1 MQTTRKRGH
10 RRHHMAGK
18 PSTRKLRVVKSIND
32 EKEWFIGTAGLMTS
46 KAKWFAQPELNLL
59 EVNSTF
65 YRLPG
70 PRQLNAWKAFP
81 EHISFVLKMSKYV
94 THIKRLKE
102 PEEGVARFLEAVA
115 PLNSRTKG
123 FLVQLPPTFVYN
135 DVNMA
140 RIDHLYSL
148 LPSKT
153 KDIFVEFRDPSWH
166 NTQVYEWF
174 ARKKWVIAGTWINK
188 TAGTKYMGNMPG
200 GMVMPGP
207 KTTDACYVRLHGSK
221 GFRGSYSETQ
231 LQQLKS
237 EILSRG
243 CKQNFVV
250 FNNTFFPNR
259 SQSCTKNGVELKFA
273 AVCNAVSLGELV

>member
-1 MQTTRKRGH
+1 MNTTRKRSNKNQYVG
-10 RRHHMAGK
+10 GK
-18 PSTRKLRVVKSIND
+18 PSTRKLRVVKDIND
-32 EKEWFIGTAGLMTS
+32 DKEWFIGTAGLMTS

-102 PEEGVARFLEAVA
+102 PEEGVSRFLEAVA
-115 PLNSRTKG
+115 PLSNRTKG

-140 RIDHLYSL
+140 RLDHLYSL

-200 GMVMPGP
+200 GLVMPGP
-207 KTTDACYVRLHGSK
+207 KTTTRVMFGCTVQRDSGALTAS
-221 GFRGSYSETQ
+221 
-231 LQQLKS
+231 
-237 EILSRG
+237 LS
-243 CKQNFVV
+243 
-250 FNNTFFPNR
+250 FNNLRTR
-259 SQSCTKNGVELKFA
+259 SCPAIASKTSLFSTTRSFLTGVNLA
-273 AVCNAVSLGELV
+273 LRMV